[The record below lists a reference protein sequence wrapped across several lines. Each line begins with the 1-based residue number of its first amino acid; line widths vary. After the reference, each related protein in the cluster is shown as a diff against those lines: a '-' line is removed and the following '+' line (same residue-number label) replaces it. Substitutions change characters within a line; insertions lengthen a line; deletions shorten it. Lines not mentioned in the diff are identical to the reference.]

1 MRIVLKDFPSPSS
14 LIIPIL
20 MTDATV
26 LFASFL
32 WSLARIAS
40 AFGAVQDLGDWKYAG
55 AYKLKASLV

>member
-1 MRIVLKDFPSPSS
+1 MKIVLKDFPSPSS

-40 AFGAVQDLGDWKYAG
+40 AFGAVQDLGD
-55 AYKLKASLV
+55 